1 MVINIWQCGRY
12 PGVAG
17 MYLQP
22 WVKQR
27 GRKWLCRTARCC
39 WLPRHKWG
47 QSLCLHT
54 AFSPPLSLAMVEV
67 TGPVLGSPLCMGPFT
82 WPYNEMLVER
92 STDLADD
99 SCSIWPLM
107 MSEDLIV
114 SNWKG
119 LLWTPEFQ
127 YLWLEYWL
135 TKRTIQRAQ
144 LAFCP
149 CVWVL
154 CYLHNFVFY
163 SIPAQHCPL
172 IAYVKQND
180 VHDCEFLYHSFFKGL
195 PF

>member
-1 MVINIWQCGRY
+1 MY
-12 PGVAG
+12 PW
-17 MYLQP
+17 P
-22 WVKQR
+22 WVRWK
-27 GRKWLCRTARCC
+27 GRQWLPCTARSC
-39 WLPRHKWG
+39 WLPCHKSG
-47 QSLCLHT
+47 RSLCQHT
-54 AFSPPLSLAMVEV
+54 ASSPPRSLAMVES
-67 TGPVLGSPLCMGPFT
+67 TWPVLGYHLCMGPFT
-82 WPYNEMLVER
+82 WPYNEMLVES

-119 LLWTPEFQ
+119 MVEPQSFNIWV
-127 YLWLEYWL
+127 EYWL

-144 LAFCP
+144 LALCS

-154 CYLHNFVFY
+154 CYLHHFVSY

-172 IAYVKQND
+172 TAYVKQND

>member
-1 MVINIWQCGRY
+1 
-12 PGVAG
+12 
-17 MYLQP
+17 MYLRP
-22 WVKQR
+22 WVKRR
-27 GRKWLCRTARCC
+27 GRKWLLCTARCC
-39 WLPRHKWG
+39 RLPRHKWG

-67 TGPVLGSPLCMGPFT
+67 TWPVLGYHLCMGPFT
-82 WPYNEMLVER
+82 WPYIEMLVES

-119 LLWTPEFQ
+119 WVEPQSFNISGWSIDSKT
-127 YLWLEYWL
+127 
-135 TKRTIQRAQ
+135 RTIQRAQ
-144 LAFCP
+144 LALCP

-154 CYLHNFVFY
+154 CYLHHFVSY

-180 VHDCEFLYHSFFKGL
+180 VHDCEFLYHSFF
-195 PF
+195 